1 MTLSH
6 PTTEVDLVLDEA
18 HQRPQRTATMMFRG
32 PQAMQHSRERPG
44 LADSWNG
51 DRRLDASK
59 RMVLKHPGFGE
70 RLAIGLQE
78 AA

>member
-1 MTLSH
+1 
-6 PTTEVDLVLDEA
+6 
-18 HQRPQRTATMMFRG
+18 MMFCG
-32 PQAMQHSRERPG
+32 PQAMQHPREPPG
-44 LADSWNG
+44 LTGSWNG